1 MTAEEVLNKFQE
13 EIIRIHKEASLAL
26 KSLNERQGD
35 RYKNITSM
43 YECEAD
49 YYINVARYAW
59 AERAKQIAM
68 IEMQSVIN
76 EIKSELSNSVKETN
90 RYKELYHNLTDWMID
105 NKLTS
110 DNVVW
115 QKIVELEKNYK

>member
-1 MTAEEVLNKFQE
+1 MTTQDILDKFQE
-13 EIIRIHKEASLAL
+13 KVIEIHKEASNAL

-43 YECEAD
+43 YECGAD

-68 IEMQSVIN
+68 IEMQSLIN
-76 EIKSELSNSVKETN
+76 ELKAELNEIT
-90 RYKELYHNLTDWMID
+90 
-105 NKLTS
+105 TS
-110 DNVVW
+110 
-115 QKIVELEKNYK
+115 K

>member
-1 MTAEEVLNKFQE
+1 MTNEEMLNRFQE
-13 EIIRIHKEASLAL
+13 KVIEIHKEASKAL

-68 IEMQSVIN
+68 IEIQSLIN
-76 EIKSELSNSVKETN
+76 EIKAELNEN
-90 RYKELYHNLTDWMID
+90 I
-105 NKLTS
+105 
-110 DNVVW
+110 
-115 QKIVELEKNYK
+115 KI